1 MTTATATTPASPSQ
15 GARWL
20 EVAIKGRIDA
30 IRLHNG
36 VRYTRITTPAADEY
50 SRPQTIEVRSKAK
63 LGEREEVVQVRAKL
77 GGFARKPFKSTDQ
90 ATGEITMVT
99 PVDLTL
105 DAVE

>member
-1 MTTATATTPASPSQ
+1 MTTAPLSPTQGTAP
-15 GARWL
+15 RFL

-30 IRLHNG
+30 SRVHNSM
-36 VRYTRITTPAADEY
+36 RYTRITTPAADEY

-63 LGEREEVVQVRAKL
+63 LGEREEVVTVRAKL
-77 GGFARKPFKSTDQ
+77 GGFARKPFKSTDPS
-90 ATGEITMVT
+90 TGEIVMVT

>member
-1 MTTATATTPASPSQ
+1 MTTTASASPTQ
-15 GARWL
+15 GTPLRYL

-30 IRLHNG
+30 SRLHNG

-50 SRPQTIEVRSKAK
+50 SRPQTIEIRSKAK
-63 LGEREEVVQVRAKL
+63 LGEREEVVAVRAKL